1 MDHQKVVNFK
11 NDNMVKKT
19 ALLIMLSLLISTGS
33 ALAHGVNVET
43 TFKGGVVVVRSSFS
57 PTQPL
62 VDAPVTIYS
71 PADRENAW
79 QTGSTDKTGHFAFVP
94 DVEGEWTFVVD
105 DRKGHMKRT
114 AIAILSDMPEGEKI
128 TEDEIVEST
137 EPSVSGL
144 SKTHKIIIGLS
155 LIFGITGIF
164 YGLKARQG
172 PKK

>member
-1 MDHQKVVNFK
+1 MD
-11 NDNMVKKT
+11 KKT
-19 ALLIMLSLLISTGS
+19 ALLITLSLLISTGS

-43 TFKGGVVVVRSSFS
+43 SFQGGVVIVRSSFS
-57 PTQPL
+57 PAQPL
-62 VDAPVTIYS
+62 IDAPVTIYS

-94 DVEGEWTFVVD
+94 DAEGEWTFVVD

-114 AIAILSDMPEGEKI
+114 AITVLSDMPEEEEI

-137 EPSVSGL
+137 ETSGNGL
-144 SKTHKIIIGLS
+144 SKIHKIITGFS

-172 PKK
+172 QKK